1 MFGRLIAQL
10 IVALFQF
17 FGKQVEESKKAV
29 DADVDRDSLN
39 RASDRITDWVRNK
52 DSAGTGGQP
61 NSGGS
66 KLQK

>member
-1 MFGRLIAQL
+1 MFERLIAQFT
-10 IVALFQF
+10 VAFFQF

-39 RASDRITDWVRNK
+39 RASDRIGDWVRNK
-52 DSAGTGGQP
+52 DSASTGGQP
-61 NSGGS
+61 NSDGS